1 MKIHIILFLLLFAH
15 ASIAQKRM
23 VLSGFV
29 KEKSSK
35 ELLIGASIAIPKYK
49 TGTLTNAY
57 GFYSISL
64 PADTFEVVV
73 SYVGFTPKAYRVDL
87 RTDTELNIEMDEA
100 KSLKDVVVQA
110 DRQTMRLAEA
120 TRMSVIEIPISQIKD
135 VPALF
140 GEKDV
145 LKVLQLLPGVQKPS
159 EGNSGIYVRG
169 GGPDQ
174 NLIILDEATVYNA
187 FHLFGFFSLFNGD
200 ALKSVE
206 LTKGGFP
213 ARYGGRLSSVI
224 DMSMKEGNKTKFSG
238 EAGIGLIASRFMLEG
253 PIFKNKSSF
262 LISARRTYIDAITM
276 PFMPPENKG
285 GYHFYDLNAKANW
298 EINNNNRVYVSGYFG
313 RDKFKFVSKYGND
326 KNEGGINWGNA
337 TGTLRWN
344 HLYNNKTFSNTS
356 FIFSDYK
363 FSIYQLSSYNGSKY
377 ELNYASGIRD
387 YAIKHDVDYRP
398 NANHSIRVG
407 VHFILHQFTPSAYV
421 LKDQFSGEDTSYKTR
436 TRSFENAAYVEDDI
450 KIGTKFRIN
459 PGLRLSNFIVQ
470 QQNYFNLEPRISTS
484 YIIKSDLAL
493 KASYAIMN
501 QYVHLISNTGIGL
514 PTDLWVPSSNRIKP
528 QRSWQI
534 AGGVAKD
541 FLEQN
546 FSVTV
551 EGYYKEMSN
560 IIAYKEGAS
569 FLEVDGGDGSQT
581 DPYSYEKNITSGRGW
596 SYGAEF
602 LLQSKVGKITGW
614 VGYTLSWTQCQFD
627 ELNFGQKFWARYD
640 RRHDISVVGIYKIK
654 EQKDDKNGITL
665 SATWIYGTGNAI
677 TLPVANYEAPVHSP
691 SGSNNSNYGNT
702 VSEYTSRNAFR
713 MAPYH
718 RMDIGLKISKK
729 MEWWVRTWEFSVYN
743 VYNRLNPYFYYTST
757 TITGDV
763 QLRQITLFPFIP
775 SVSWNI
781 KF

>member
-1 MKIHIILFLLLFAH
+1 
-15 ASIAQKRM
+15 M